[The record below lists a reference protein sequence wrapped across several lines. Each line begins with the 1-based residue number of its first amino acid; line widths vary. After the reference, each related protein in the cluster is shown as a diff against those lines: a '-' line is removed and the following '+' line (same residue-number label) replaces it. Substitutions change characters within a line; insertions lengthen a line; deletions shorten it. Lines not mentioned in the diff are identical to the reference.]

1 MTGTSTGTT
10 QGTALVTGASG
21 FVGSH
26 LVDLLVERGGQVRCL
41 VRKSSK
47 LKYLKHPGV
56 ELVYGGLD
64 SATDWDAALDGVDT
78 VYHVAGRT
86 FARRREDYFTVNHKG
101 TEAVL
106 SETLKRRGGIKRFVL
121 ISSLAA
127 IGPGRDGRPVDEATA
142 PNPITPYGR
151 SKLMAEEAV
160 QAVRDLIP
168 ITIVRPPAVYGPRD
182 YAIFEMFKSAS
193 RGMLPRIGRKDMRL
207 SLVHARDL
215 AEGIILAGESDS
227 SAGHAYFISSEEV
240 YSFSSV
246 AELLGKAVGRR
257 ARTISIPRTVAF
269 GVALAAEAAASLF
282 GKAPVINRDKVTD
295 FSQEC
300 WGCSIDAAKRDL
312 GYAPKVPLEAGLRDT
327 FEWYKQEGWL

>member
-1 MTGTSTGTT
+1 MTGPGAA
-10 QGTALVTGASG
+10 QRTALVTGASG

-26 LVDLLVERGGQVRCL
+26 LVDRLVERGGQVRCL

-56 ELVYGGLD
+56 EFVYGGLD
-64 SATDWDAALDGVDT
+64 AATDWDAALEGIDT
-78 VYHVAGRT
+78 VYHVAGLT
-86 FARRREDYFTVNHKG
+86 FARRSQDYFTVNHKG
-101 TEAVL
+101 TEAIL
-106 SETLKRRGGIKRFVL
+106 SETLKRRNGIKRFVL

-127 IGPGRDGRPVDEATA
+127 IGPGREGRPVDEATA
-142 PNPITPYGR
+142 PHPVTPYGR

-182 YAIFEMFKSAS
+182 YAIYEMFKSAS
-193 RGMLPRIGRKDMRL
+193 RGLLPKIGRKDMRL

-227 SAGHAYFISSEEV
+227 SPGRAYFISSEEV

-246 AELLGKAVGRR
+246 AELLGKAVGRQ

-269 GVALAAEAAASLF
+269 GVALAAEAAAAVF
-282 GKAPVINRDKVTD
+282 RKAPVINRDKVTD

-312 GYAPKVPLEAGLRDT
+312 GYSPKVPLEAGLRDT
-327 FEWYKQEGWL
+327 FQWYKQEGWL